1 MAVTN
6 SLRGTATKYWCRQNI
21 LIDKIIGVEQVS
33 ASTKL
38 LASTKYTCRQNVGVD
53 KISAWTKCWRRQN
66 IRVNKVVAST
76 TYQRRQN
83 VGVDKILV
91 VTKCWRRKKW
101 CRHRRIPLLFGS
113 AESAAAGFSRAAG
126 PAEDLLGLPDGAALF
141 ACSRQVRHSLQLPCF
156 NGRTLSCTVPAYCT
170 GLPC

>member
-1 MAVTN
+1 M
-6 SLRGTATKYWCRQNI
+6 
-21 LIDKIIGVEQVS
+21 S

-38 LASTKYTCRQNVGVD
+38 LASTKYTRQQNVGVD
-53 KISAWTKCWRRQN
+53 KIWQN
-66 IRVNKVVAST
+66 IRVDKMLAST

-83 VGVDKILV
+83 VAIDKILV
-91 VTKCWRRKKW
+91 ATKCWCRKKC

-141 ACSRQVRHSLQLPCF
+141 ACSRQVRHCLQLPCF
-156 NGRTLSCTVPAYCT
+156 NGRTLSCIVPAYCT
-170 GLPC
+170 GPPCWKCPNFGAWQNIGARLKFTDFCQTTAV